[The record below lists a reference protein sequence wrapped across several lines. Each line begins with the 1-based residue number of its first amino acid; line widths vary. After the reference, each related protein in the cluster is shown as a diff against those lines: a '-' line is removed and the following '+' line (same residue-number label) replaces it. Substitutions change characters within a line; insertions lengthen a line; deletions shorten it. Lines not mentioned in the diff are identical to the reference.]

1 MSGADYDETSAIATQ
16 PRPLYR
22 DRVFLGV
29 VAAELLIAVLL
40 AVVVLVVYLVSYTTT
55 GCMFSSCTPIELPLV
70 QTTTSFN
77 YTISKGEWQY
87 FKVHVPRGSGKQM
100 MTLSSTVVLASEG
113 DHGWPAANAICTAVS
128 NSKKPHSCSSTV
140 ASATAHYDHSDTF
153 IVGVS
158 TTDAADSA
166 DHPLDYT
173 LQLGLSWYYNSL
185 DFGPLFNLI
194 GILALVG
201 FYVSCLVIGTF
212 IVVAHRRSLNS
223 GSTEVEYGMQPI
235 QIDTANYKRV

>member
-1 MSGADYDETSAIATQ
+1 
-16 PRPLYR
+16 
-22 DRVFLGV
+22 
-29 VAAELLIAVLL
+29 
-40 AVVVLVVYLVSYTTT
+40 
-55 GCMFSSCTPIELPLV
+55 
-70 QTTTSFN
+70 
-77 YTISKGEWQY
+77 
-87 FKVHVPRGSGKQM
+87 VPRGSGKQM